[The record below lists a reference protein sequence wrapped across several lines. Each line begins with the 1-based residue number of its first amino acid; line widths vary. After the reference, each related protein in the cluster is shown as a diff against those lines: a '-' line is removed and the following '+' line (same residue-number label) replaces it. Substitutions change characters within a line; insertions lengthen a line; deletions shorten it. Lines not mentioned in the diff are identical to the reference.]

1 MWHGRS
7 TSPYRQGEQTG
18 TISST
23 GRPPSWTG
31 DTYSIELRPA
41 IEIVTLVWSFRHT
54 DINMF
59 RKQLLSRSLGL
70 RRSLV
75 SKAQPQSQSLEF
87 RRTFSGATRRS
98 SLGSGSR
105 NKNTFTYAAALTAVL
120 SSGVYLAVSS
130 DTFANDASK
139 QASKTVSLEEFA
151 KHNQKSD
158 CWIAINGKVY
168 DVTEFIPNHP
178 GGQPPLIRHA
188 AHDATKI
195 YENLHPKGTI
205 EKFLPADKFIGIL
218 DGEAPK
224 LASDYAVDED
234 EASRLEYVENKPPLS
249 SIQNVYDFEQVAK
262 NILPKDAWAY
272 YSCGSDDEISMRENH
287 YAYQRV
293 YFRPRICVNVKEIDT
308 STTLLGSKTSVPFY
322 VTATALAK
330 LGHPDGECSIAKGA
344 GKEGV
349 IQMIST
355 LSSMSLKEIADV
367 RIPGATQWFQL
378 YINEDR
384 KVAKEMVREAELLG
398 MKAIFITVDAPSLGN
413 REKDKRL
420 KFVNDTDV
428 DLGDSVDRDSGASKA
443 LSSFIDCA
451 VDWND
456 IKLVKSWTKLP
467 VLIKGVQTV
476 EDVIEAYDA
485 GCQGVVLSNHG
496 GRQLDTSPPPIELL
510 AETVPVM
517 KKLNKLRPDFEILI
531 DGGVKRG
538 TDILKAVAIGGK
550 DIRVGVGIGRPFLYA
565 NSGYGEEGVRKLI
578 QILKDELVMDM
589 RLLGVT
595 KIDDLSSK
603 YVDTRRLIGR
613 EAINYLYDNV
623 YSPIETVKFKNESDD

>member
-1 MWHGRS
+1 M
-7 TSPYRQGEQTG
+7 Y
-18 TISST
+18 SSKLA
-23 GRPPSWTG
+23 S
-31 DTYSIELRPA
+31 LKKN
-41 IEIVTLVWSFRHT
+41 SFKLT
-54 DINMF
+54 KKFN
-59 RKQLLSRSLGL
+59 S
-70 RRSLV
+70 
-75 SKAQPQSQSLEF
+75 
-87 RRTFSGATRRS
+87 S
-98 SLGSGSR
+98 SLNF
-105 NKNTFTYAAALTAVL
+105 NKRLYHSSQNPNANANANAKTLKKIYAFSSIAVISIATLNTIN
-120 SSGVYLAVSS
+120 YLNNS
-130 DTFANDASK
+130 DSILKNETEKNSNNQPSID
-139 QASKTVSLEEFA
+139 LDEFL
-151 KHNQKSD
+151 KHNSKED
-158 CWIAINGKVY
+158 CWIAINNKIY
-168 DVTEFIPNHP
+168 DVTDFIPNHP
-178 GGQPPLIRHA
+178 GGESPLITHA
-188 AHDATKI
+188 GYDATKI
-195 YENLHPKGTI
+195 YEKLHPKGTI
-205 EKFLPADKFIGIL
+205 EKFLPEENFKGFLIG
-218 DGEAPK
+218 DAPK
-224 LASDYAVDED
+224 LESDYNSDDSDYEIQ
-234 EASRLEYVENKPPLS
+234 RLSNIDNKPSLS
-249 SIQNVYDFEQVAK
+249 SMQNLYDFEKVAK

-293 YFRPRICVNVKEIDT
+293 YFKPRICVNVRDIDT
-308 STTLLGSKTSVPFY
+308 STTLLGSETSVPFY
-322 VTATALAK
+322 VSATALAK
-330 LGHPDGECSIAKGA
+330 LGHPDGECSIARGA

-355 LSSMSLKEIADV
+355 LSSMSLEEISNS

-384 KVAKEMVREAELLG
+384 KVAKNMVKEAENLG

-428 DLGDSVDRDSGASKA
+428 DLGDDVDRNSGASKA
-443 LSSFIDCA
+443 LSSFIDCG

-456 IKLVKSWTKLP
+456 IKQVKSWTKLP

-476 EDVIEAYDA
+476 EDVIEAYDS
-485 GCQGVVLSNHG
+485 GCNGVVLSNHG

-510 AETVPVM
+510 AETVPIM

-565 NSGYGEEGVRKLI
+565 NSSYGEEGVRKLI
-578 QILKDELVMDM
+578 QILKDELEMDM

-595 KIDDLSSK
+595 KIDQLTSN
-603 YVDTRRLIGR
+603 YVDTRRLVGR

-623 YSPIETVKFKNESDD
+623 YNPIDTVKFKNED

>member
-1 MWHGRS
+1 MARQQDARNGNCAS
-7 TSPYRQGEQTG
+7 YRYT
-18 TISST
+18 
-23 GRPPSWTG
+23 
-31 DTYSIELRPA
+31 DTQI
-41 IEIVTLVWSFRHT
+41 HT
-54 DINMF
+54 ML
-59 RKQLLSRSLGL
+59 RKQLARTLNVRTPLGRSA
-70 RRSLV
+70 RV
-75 SKAQPQSQSLEF
+75 Q
-87 RRTFSGATRRS
+87 RRTLSGTAKVDKAS
-98 SLGSGSR
+98 WSGY
-105 NKNTFTYAAALTAVL
+105 TYSFAALTAIV
-120 SSGVYLAVSS
+120 SSGVYWGAVS
-130 DTFANDASK
+130 DTFSNESSAQTAG
-139 QASKTVSLEEFA
+139 TVSVDEFV
-151 KHNQKSD
+151 KHSSKSD
-158 CWIAINGKVY
+158 CWVAVNGKVY
-168 DVTEFIPNHP
+168 DVTDFVPNHP
-178 GGQPPLIRHA
+178 GGQAPLLKHGG
-188 AHDATKI
+188 HDATML

-205 EKFLPADKFIGIL
+205 EKFLPPDKFKGVL

-224 LASDYAVDED
+224 LASDYAVDD
-234 EASRLEYVENKPPLS
+234 DDATRLEYIENKPPLS
-249 SIQNVYDFEQVAK
+249 NMQNSYDFEQVAK

-293 YFRPRICVNVKEIDT
+293 YFRPRVCVDVKEIDT
-308 STTLLGSKTSVPFY
+308 SSTLLGSETSVPFY

-330 LGHPDGECSIAKGA
+330 LGHPEGECSIARGA

-355 LSSMSLKEIADV
+355 LSSMSLKEIADARV
-367 RIPGATQWFQL
+367 PGATQWFQL

-384 KVAKEMVREAELLG
+384 KVAREMVKEAEELG

-413 REKDKRL
+413 REKDKRM

-428 DLGDSVDRDSGASKA
+428 DLGDTVDRDSGASKA
-443 LSSFIDCA
+443 LSSFIDCS
-451 VDWND
+451 VSWKD
-456 IKLVKSWTKLP
+456 IKQVKSWTHLP

-496 GRQLDTSPPPIELL
+496 GRQLDTAPPPIELL
-510 AETVPVM
+510 AETVPVL
-517 KKLNKLRPDFEILI
+517 KKLNKLRPDFEILV

-550 DIRVGVGIGRPFLYA
+550 DVRVGVGIGRPFLYA
-565 NSGYGEEGVRKLI
+565 NSAYGEDGVRKLI

-595 KIDDLSSK
+595 KIDDLTSRH
-603 YVDTRRLIGR
+603 VDTRRLIGR

-623 YSPIETVKFKNESDD
+623 YTPIDAVKFSNES